1 MEFDNQTLKYSYKS
15 YVIILNFTHQ
25 VTQPRNYLTVNVES
39 MEVQLGN
46 SRLHKSLQEIDWTF
60 RLTFRLPSRLS
71 RVISELHRSAG
82 FEFSPTGSSSL

>member
-25 VTQPRNYLTVNVES
+25 VTQPWNYLTVNVES

-46 SRLHKSLQEIDWTF
+46 SRLHKSL
-60 RLTFRLPSRLS
+60 
-71 RVISELHRSAG
+71 
-82 FEFSPTGSSSL
+82 